1 MIDSDDEAEVT
12 GPARLDPGERLFEH
26 ARARG
31 VDAEI
36 LGRLEER
43 VGSRLTG
50 EVQVLHGMSVHA
62 SVKELIDARRGEGSH
77 SVLARRDDRDF
88 YAAALESSDEF
99 GDAFVVLD
107 ALFLHHRQDQVVLA
121 VAHSAH
127 SGRGRWVAV

>member
-1 MIDSDDEAEVT
+1 MIDTDDETEVT
-12 GPARLDPGERLFEH
+12 SPARLDAREGVFEH
-26 ARARG
+26 DRARC
-31 VDAEI
+31 VDAKI

-43 VGSRLTG
+43 VGSRLTS

-77 SVLARRDDRDF
+77 GVLARRDDRDF

-107 ALFLHHRQDQVVLA
+107 ALFLHHRQ
-121 VAHSAH
+121 
-127 SGRGRWVAV
+127 